1 MKKECF
7 KIRYGSFDGLR
18 AIAAFCIVMMHVR
31 ANMTV
36 KPEGALI
43 YSIMASFSSFVYMF
57 MMLSAFSLCCGYY
70 NKFTVKDGSCSFDV
84 DKFYNKRYAR
94 IWPFFFI
101 LVAIECLMDHS
112 LESLYHSFA
121 DLTLVF
127 HLLPN
132 PSLHVVGMGWFL
144 GVIFLFYIM
153 FPFFTYLLHSR
164 RRAWLA
170 MVVAIV
176 FQLVGYN
183 YFLTDSSL
191 VVSPVFKRQIIFCL
205 PYFMA
210 GGLLFLYRNKLL
222 EWGGYRK
229 VVLFFAILSYAVY
242 FTPIKPVVWND
253 GYLYLIVV
261 YSLLILYAMAD
272 SIRINKVKEETGVT
286 PRSFLDNRVMKF
298 VSNISMEIYLC
309 HMMMFRVVEKLHLEK
324 HIDNTDLSFVLHFLV
339 TFTLALSF
347 AWFVKCVLF
356 NYLSK
361 RFPCLSFLG

>member
-1 MKKECF
+1 MEMVVS

-31 ANMTV
+31 ANMPV
-36 KPEGALI
+36 KPDGALI
-43 YSIMASFSSFVYMF
+43 YSIIASFSSFVYLF

-101 LVAIECLMDHS
+101 LVSIECLMDHS

-132 PSLHVVGMGWFL
+132 PSLKVIGMGWFL

-153 FPFFTYLLHSR
+153 FPFFVYLLHSKK
-164 RRAWLA
+164 RAWLA
-170 MVVAIV
+170 LTVAIV
-176 FQLVGYN
+176 FQLIGYN
-183 YFLTDSSL
+183 YFLTNPTF

-205 PYFMA
+205 PYFMV
-210 GGLLFLYRNKLL
+210 GGLLYLYKDKLSS
-222 EWGGYRK
+222 WGGYYK
-229 VVLFFAILSYAVY
+229 MMFVLATLSYVLY
-242 FTPIKPVVWND
+242 FTPFKPVIWND
-253 GYLYLIVV
+253 EYLYLTIV
-261 YSLLILYAMAD
+261 YALLILYALTD
-272 SIRINKVKEETGVT
+272 SVRINKIKEATGVY
-286 PRSFLDNRVMKF
+286 PWSFLDNKIMRF

-324 HIDNTDLSFVLHFLV
+324 HIENADISFVIHFLI
-339 TFTLALSF
+339 TFSLALSF

-361 RFPCLSFLG
+361 RFPSLSFLV